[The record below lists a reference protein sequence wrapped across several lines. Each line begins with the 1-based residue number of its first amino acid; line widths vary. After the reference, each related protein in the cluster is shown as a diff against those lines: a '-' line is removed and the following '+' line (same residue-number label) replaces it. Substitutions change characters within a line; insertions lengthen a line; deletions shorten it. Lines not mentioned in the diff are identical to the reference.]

1 MKPFDYVGASKEEA
15 YFNFKLSSS
24 RMVVECF
31 FGHLKS
37 RFRILHTGLPF
48 RIVEKNCKVT
58 TTCCLIQNFSYQR
71 YQREDETIF
80 LDDSIP
86 LYLIE
91 DDDIEYTSP
100 SENLVVSGEEKREII
115 KSFLWASKQLIS

>member
-1 MKPFDYVGASKEEA
+1 MKPFDYVGASKEEE

-37 RFRILHTGLPF
+37 RFRILHTGL
-48 RIVEKNCKVT
+48 KNCKVI
-58 TTCCLIQNFSYQR
+58 TTCCLIQNFS

-115 KSFLWASKQLIS
+115 KSFLWASRDT